1 MGELVYFRMEGWPAN
16 DPNSYRPII
25 LLSIFEKIYEKLFL
39 RRINPALIE
48 SNTLTDLQ
56 HGLILLN

>member
-1 MGELVYFRMEGWPAN
+1 MTTTLTG
-16 DPNSYRPII
+16 PII

-39 RRINPALIE
+39 RRINPAIIELPSLIIE